1 MKLVVEERGY
11 KRLIIMAT
19 ALGGAMAFLERL
31 GVFETVL
38 PFLLVFTLVFA
49 FLEKTKIFGT
59 EKYKSESG
67 KEYDVTRKNMN
78 SMAAFCIAFFVIASA
93 QLVKLISEVT
103 SKVMIILILIF
114 CFMLVVG
121 VMRKED
127 KEGFQLGKGWII
139 AFEVIAFVAIA
150 LIFLNALGWLDDIFN
165 FITGVWGSEA
175 TASLILII
183 IIVGFMFFITWGDN
197 KPGEKKEEK
206 K

>member
-1 MKLVVEERGY
+1 
-11 KRLIIMAT
+11 MATT

-59 EKYKSESG
+59 EKWKSQSG
-67 KEYDVTRKNMN
+67 TVYDVTRKNMN

-103 SKVMIILILIF
+103 SKIVLLIVLIF
-114 CFMLVVG
+114 CFMLTVG
-121 VMRKED
+121 AMRKED
-127 KEGFQLGKGWII
+127 KEGFELSKTWIVV
-139 AFEVIAFVAIA
+139 FEIIVFIAIA
-150 LIFLNALGWLDDIFN
+150 LIFLDALGWLDDIFD
-165 FITGVWGSEA
+165 FLGGIWGSEA
-175 TASLILII
+175 TASLVLVII
-183 IIVGFMFFITWGDN
+183 MIGFMAFITWDK